1 MKKNNKRVRKKSKD
15 EQLTIKTHPE
25 KLIFIMERYNI
36 KNVEN
41 KWQKI
46 WSLKKT
52 DSAIL
57 DKKKEKFYCL
67 EMFPYPSGKIHMGHV
82 RNYTIGDV
90 LARYKKLKG
99 YNVLHPMGWDSFGLP
114 AENAAR
120 ENKLHPKDWTK
131 KNIETMKKQL
141 KLLGLSLDWDREIST
156 CDPEYY
162 KHQQEFFLEL
172 FDKGLVYKK
181 DTYVNW
187 DPAEQSVLANE
198 QVIDG
203 KGWRSGVTVERKK
216 LSQWFFNIKKFSQ
229 NLLDELEKLKN
240 WPEKVKLMQKNWIGK
255 SYGCEIDF
263 EINTKKEKLKNIKI
277 FTTRPDTIFGASFIA
292 VSIDHPVAKIFEKND
307 AFLNFKLQCSKMG
320 TTEEALANAEKIGF
334 NTDLF
339 ALHPLDK
346 KIKLPIYI
354 ANFVLM
360 DYGTGA
366 IFGCPA
372 HDQRDL
378 DFANKYNLK
387 VLPVVKPKDIEE
399 NKFVIKKEAYT
410 GDGILFNSHFLNDLT
425 VNQAIEK
432 IAEFIT
438 KKKLGT
444 KKITFRLKDWGV
456 SRQRYW
462 GCPIPIVYNEKGE
475 AIPVGKK
482 DLPVLLPDDVNLSV
496 SGNPLEKH
504 PTWKYTKLLSGEK
517 AIRETDT
524 LDTFVD
530 SSWYFLRF
538 CSPKNKSY
546 GYKSSEIE
554 YWMPVDQYIGGVEH
568 AILHLLYSRFFMRAL
583 AFNNK
588 KFSYIEPF
596 KSLFTQGMVCHET
609 YKNEKNQWL
618 YPDQVEKNSSGN
630 FVTKEE
636 KEKVTTGPSESMSKS
651 KKNIVDPEEM
661 INLYGA
667 DSIRWFMLSDSPP
680 ERDVQW
686 SLEGVSAAHKFIQKL
701 WKLNYEII
709 NKKDS
714 VSKSEDLALEKAV
727 NKTVYNVTKNLDN
740 FQYNVVIANMHEIYN
755 LFYDHV
761 VDNKTSNKTL
771 KNEWEKITMLLMP
784 LIPHLAH
791 ECCEKMNNKFYWPK
805 YDSKLL
811 KAESCTIVIQVD
823 GRKRGTLEMPVN
835 SKELTIIKESKEVSN
850 VAKHLAS
857 TTIIKNIYIKNKLVN
872 FITKK

>member
-1 MKKNNKRVRKKSKD
+1 
-15 EQLTIKTHPE
+15 
-25 KLIFIMERYNI
+25 MERYNI
-36 KNVEN
+36 KNVEE
-41 KWQKI
+41 KWQNV
-46 WSLKKT
+46 WASKKT
-52 DSAIL
+52 DAATL
-57 DKKKEKFYCL
+57 DKNKKKFYCL
-67 EMFPYPSGKIHMGHV
+67 EMFPYPSGKIHMGHI

-90 LARYKKLKG
+90 LARYKKLRG
-99 YNVLHPMGWDSFGLP
+99 FNVLHPMGWDSFGLP

-120 ENKLHPKDWTK
+120 ENNLHPKDWTK
-131 KNIETMKKQL
+131 KNIEIMKKQL

-156 CDPEYY
+156 CDPKYY
-162 KHQQEFFLEL
+162 QHQQEFFLEL
-172 FDKGLVYKK
+172 FKKNLVYKK

-187 DPAEQSVLANE
+187 DPAEQTVLANE

-203 KGWRSGVTVERKK
+203 KGWRSGVAVERKK

-229 NLLDELEKLKN
+229 NLLDELKKLKN
-240 WPEKVKLMQKNWIGK
+240 WPDKVKLMQKNWIGK

-263 EINTKKEKLKNIKI
+263 KIDKKNKLRKIKI

-292 VSIDHPVAKIFEKND
+292 LSLDHPATKIFEKNSN
-307 AFLNFKLQCSKMG
+307 FLSFKSECSKIG

-334 NTDLF
+334 NTGLF

-387 VLPVVKPKDIEE
+387 VLPVVKPRNIEAT
-399 NKFVIKKEAYT
+399 KFVIKSEAYT
-410 GDGILFNSHFLNDLT
+410 EDGILFNSSFLNNLT
-425 VNQAIEK
+425 VNQAIKK
-432 IAEFIT
+432 IIKVIT
-438 KKKLGT
+438 KKKLGK

-462 GCPIPIVYNEKGE
+462 GCPIPIVYNKKGD
-475 AIPVGKK
+475 AIPVKKK
-482 DLPVLLPDDVNLSV
+482 DLPVLLPDNVDLNT

-504 PTWKYTKLLSGEK
+504 PSWKHTKLPSGEK
-517 AIRETDT
+517 VIRETDT

-530 SSWYFLRF
+530 SSWYFVRF
-538 CSPKNKSY
+538 CSPKHEEY
-546 GYKSSEIE
+546 GYKLSDVK

-588 KFSYIEPF
+588 KFNYIEPF

-609 YKNEKNQWL
+609 YKNEQNQWL
-618 YPDQVEKNSSGN
+618 YPDQVEKNSDGN
-630 FVTKEE
+630 FITK
-636 KEKVTTGPSESMSKS
+636 KDKRKVLVGPSEAMSKS
-651 KKNIVDPEEM
+651 RKNIVDPEEM
-661 INLYGA
+661 INAYGA

-686 SLEGVSAAHKFIQKL
+686 SLEGVSAAFKFIQKL
-701 WKLNYEII
+701 WKLNNEIL
-709 NKKDS
+709 NKKDAT
-714 VSKSEDLALEKAV
+714 SKPKSITLQKAV

-761 VDNKTSNKTL
+761 INNKTSNKTL

-791 ECCEKMNNKFYWPK
+791 ECCEKINKKFYWPK
-805 YDSKLL
+805 YNSKLL
-811 KAESCTIVIQVD
+811 KEDNCTIVIQVD
-823 GRKRGTLEMPVN
+823 GKKRGILEMPIN
-835 SKELTIIKESKEVSN
+835 SKEVIIINKSKEIDNVSKYIGN
-850 VAKHLAS
+850 TS
-857 TTIIKNIYIKNKLVN
+857 IIKNIYIKNKLVN